1 MLKFKK
7 YRQWAEG
14 LSMLED
20 GIEVQLRQAE
30 YRLQRDDLS
39 EEEKVRLETLKKHSE
54 YVLDQINEIWE
65 GKLHF

>member
-1 MLKFKK
+1 MLKFKR
-7 YRQWAEG
+7 YRQYAEG
-14 LSMLED
+14 LSMLEE

-54 YVLDQINEIWE
+54 YVLDRINEIWE
-65 GKLHF
+65 GKLHY

>member
-7 YRQWAEG
+7 YKQYTEG

-20 GIEVQLRQAE
+20 GIKVQLRQAE

-39 EEEKVRLETLKKHSE
+39 NEERVRLETLKNHSE
-54 YVLDQINEIWE
+54 YVLEQINEIWE
-65 GKLHF
+65 GKLHY

>member
-7 YRQWAEG
+7 YKQYTEG

-20 GIEVQLRQAE
+20 GIKVQLRQAE

-65 GKLHF
+65 GKLHY

>member
-1 MLKFKK
+1 MLKFKRYK
-7 YRQWAEG
+7 QYTEG

-20 GIEVQLRQAE
+20 GIKVQLRQAE

-65 GKLHF
+65 GKLHY

>member
-7 YRQWAEG
+7 YKQYTEG

-20 GIEVQLRQAE
+20 GIKVRLRQAE

-65 GKLHF
+65 GKLHY

>member
-1 MLKFKK
+1 MFNFKK

-39 EEEKVRLETLKKHSE
+39 EEDLEKLESSALAKTILE
-54 YVLDQINEIWE
+54 
-65 GKLHF
+65 KLFK